1 LDGRIDDHE
10 LPGHPPGLA
19 EKLLALGRLEM
30 AVEVAGE
37 DPLERAVLERE
48 LERVAA
54 NVRRVGRL
62 TAGLVEH
69 RIALVEADD
78 LSGEVP
84 GQESG
89 AAGDVER
96 SCCRERLERA
106 AQGVDLVVPAW
117 TLPVGEAAGAAIPLV
132 VLRRTSVV
140 VRLHRS

>member
-1 LDGRIDDHE
+1 
-10 LPGHPPGLA
+10 
-19 EKLLALGRLEM
+19 M

-37 DPLERAVLERE
+37 DALECAVLERE

-69 RIALVEADD
+69 PITLVEADD
-78 LSGEVP
+78 FPGQVP

-96 SCCRERLERA
+96 SCRRERLERA
-106 AQGVDLVVPAW
+106 SQGVDFLVPAGS
-117 TLPVGEAAGAAIPLV
+117 LPVGEAAGAAIPLV

-140 VRLHRS
+140 VRPHRS